1 MKETVPERIE
11 IRDEKGKLQKG
22 SNLNPTGLDR
32 RRALMLRKLESLTPK
47 ALGALERLVEDDSP
61 ENRATRLGAAKEI
74 LNRTMGTP
82 KQSVSV
88 DVTSSGALHLQ
99 ALQELADRARI
110 AERNTIDVTPLV
122 VSEAM
127 PIEKD

>member
-1 MKETVPERIE
+1 MSEKVE
-11 IRDEKGKLQKG
+11 IRNEKGQLQKG
-22 SNLNPTGLDR
+22 SNLNPTGMDR

-47 ALGALERLVEDDSP
+47 ALGALERLIDDESP

-74 LNRTMGTP
+74 LNRTMGVP

-110 AERNTIDVTPLV
+110 AEQKTIDVTPIV
-122 VSEAM
+122 TVDMDRQIIDTS
-127 PIEKD
+127 KD

>member
-1 MKETVPERIE
+1 MDHEPVE
-11 IRDEKGKLQKG
+11 RDEKGRIKPG
-22 SNLNPTGLDR
+22 RSLNPTGLDR

-47 ALGALERLVEDDSP
+47 ALGALERLVEDESP

-110 AERNTIDVTPLV
+110 AEQKTIDVTPLV
-122 VSEAM
+122 INEAVT
-127 PIEKD
+127 IEKD

>member
-1 MKETVPERIE
+1 MGQDLVE
-11 IRDEKGKLQKG
+11 RDEKGRIKPGK
-22 SNLNPTGLDR
+22 SLNPTGMDR

-99 ALQELADRARI
+99 ALQELTERARI
-110 AERNTIDVTPLV
+110 AEAKTIDVTPHVILDPV
-122 VSEAM
+122 HE
-127 PIEKD
+127 EKD

>member
-1 MKETVPERIE
+1 MGQDLVE
-11 IRDEKGKLQKG
+11 RDEKGRIKPGK
-22 SNLNPTGLDR
+22 SLNPTGMDR

-47 ALGALERLVEDDSP
+47 ALGALERLVEDESP

-88 DVTSSGALHLQ
+88 DVTSSGALHLA
-99 ALQELADRARI
+99 ALAELTERARI
-110 AERNTIDVTPLV
+110 AERTIDVTPTV
-122 VSEAM
+122 TVDMDRQTIDMSE
-127 PIEKD
+127 D

>member
-1 MKETVPERIE
+1 MTEKVE
-11 IRDEKGKLQKG
+11 IRNEKGQLQKG
-22 SNLNPTGLDR
+22 SNLNPTGMDR

-47 ALGALERLVEDDSP
+47 ALGALERLVEDESP

-99 ALQELADRARI
+99 ALAELTERARI

-122 VSEAM
+122 VNETVQV
-127 PIEKD
+127 EKD

>member
-1 MKETVPERIE
+1 MDQVNVE
-11 IRDEKGKLQKG
+11 RDEKGRIKPGK
-22 SNLNPTGLDR
+22 SLNPTGMDR

-47 ALGALERLVEDDSP
+47 ALGALERLVDDDSP

-110 AERNTIDVTPLV
+110 AEQKTIDVTPLV
-122 VSEAM
+122 VSETVT
-127 PIEKD
+127 IEKD

>member
-1 MKETVPERIE
+1 MEHEPVE
-11 IRDEKGKLQKG
+11 RDEKGRIKPG
-22 SNLNPTGLDR
+22 RSLNPTGLDR

-74 LNRTMGTP
+74 LNRTMGVP
-82 KQSVSV
+82 RQQVQL

-99 ALQELADRARI
+99 ALAELTERARI

-122 VSEAM
+122 VNETVT
-127 PIEKD
+127 IEKD